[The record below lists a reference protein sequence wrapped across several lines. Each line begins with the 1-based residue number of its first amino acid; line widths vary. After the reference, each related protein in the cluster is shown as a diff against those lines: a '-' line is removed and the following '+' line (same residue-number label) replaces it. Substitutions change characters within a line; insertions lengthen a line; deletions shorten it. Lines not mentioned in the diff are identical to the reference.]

1 MLLPGQLF
9 PEEIR
14 ERLSPDRLELIE
26 LAPYNHVKEIVRD
39 RCDDSFQGHD
49 YENR

>member
-14 ERLSPDRLELIE
+14 EWLSLGRLELIE
-26 LAPYNHVKEIVRD
+26 RAPYNHVKEIVRD
-39 RCDDSFQGHD
+39 RCDDSFLGHD
-49 YENR
+49 YEN